1 MKKRIKLTA
10 VSLLMIFLTGCTT
23 FGVTIKTNNTAESKQ
38 KAPIDYF
45 IGTWYCS
52 AEDSINNMEITLT
65 FTKTDD
71 KNRNLLNY
79 TRDMIDPSEG
89 YIVSDVSGVAMPS
102 FDPDDLTMKIDYL
115 KGDGY
120 IEVSDDALTENFE
133 DDRVNF
139 FSKVS

>member
-10 VSLLMIFLTGCTT
+10 ISFLMIFLTGCTT
-23 FGVTIKTNNTAESKQ
+23 FGVTIKTNSAVESKQ

-45 IGTWYCS
+45 VGTWYCS

-71 KNRNLLNY
+71 KNGNLLNY

-89 YIVSDVSGVAMPS
+89 YIASDVSGVARAS
-102 FDPDDLTMKIDYL
+102 LDPDNLTMKIDYL

-120 IEVSDDALTENFE
+120 IEVSEDMLIENF
-133 DDRVNF
+133 DDCLANYF
-139 FSKVS
+139 KKVS